1 MSQRIH
7 KNILKKMKLSYLTT
21 KFSKV
26 FVLFI
31 LCLMGLALNAQ
42 NDSLTQNTR
51 YSGHMLLSAGYAK
64 PLEDIASRS
73 TFGSAKHG
81 VGLQFL
87 VQIPLSKRFGL
98 CAAYDRGWF
107 YVDQDELFKRSS
119 TYSSPQ
125 ISGEMSSVSVNQNWI
140 LNGLNLGG
148 FASFPMSQN
157 QKINFEARMMFGAG
171 FASSADIS
179 CTYATFSPSLF
190 AVSYKTESLFS
201 SKSSNVP
208 VTFLL
213 GLGLRIDLDPDWCM
227 ALNFDYLNVL
237 QETEFDEVEI
247 KNTQNQTS
255 TFTKYMD
262 LGYYTFKLGIGRFF

>member
-1 MSQRIH
+1 MSLSIH
-7 KNILKKMKLSYLTT
+7 KNKLKKLKRSNLTT

-31 LCLMGLALNAQ
+31 LCLMGSALNAQ
-42 NDSLTQNTR
+42 YDSLTQNTR
-51 YSGHMLLSAGYAK
+51 YSGHMILTAGYAK

-98 CAAYDRGWF
+98 CAAYDRAWF
-107 YVDQDELFKRSS
+107 YVDEDELFKRSS

-140 LNGLNLGG
+140 VNGLNIGG
-148 FASFPMSQN
+148 FASLPLSQN
-157 QKINFEARMMFGAG
+157 QKINFETRLMFGTS
-171 FASSADIS
+171 FASSPGFS
-179 CTYATFSPSLF
+179 CTYATFSPSLS

-213 GLGLRIDLDPDWCM
+213 GLGLRINLDPDWCL

-247 KNTQNQTS
+247 RNTLNQTS
-255 TFTKYMD
+255 TTTKNMD
-262 LGYYTFKLGIGRFF
+262 LGYYTFKLGIGKFF